1 MNPVKTLENHGQAIW
16 LDFLAR
22 GFVAKGDLKALIDT
36 DGVKG
41 VTSNPS
47 IFEKAIGSSDEYDGA
62 IGKALQ
68 KGDRPVAD
76 LFEAVAIEDIQN
88 AADVL
93 RPVYDRLNGTDG
105 FVSLEV
111 SPYLAM
117 DTKGTIAEAE
127 RLWKDVKRQN
137 LMVKVPATPEGLP
150 AIEHLIGEG
159 ISINI
164 TLLFSQEVYR
174 EVAEAY
180 IAGLEKYVAKG
191 GDPSHVASVASF
203 FVSRIDS
210 AVDKQLDDK
219 IARANDPSEKERLS
233 ALKGKVAIANAKLAY
248 QDYKRLFAG
257 PRWEKLAAKGAKP
270 QRLLWAS
277 TGTKNKD
284 YSDVLYVEELIGP
297 NTVNTVPPATL
308 DAFRDH
314 GKPRDSLEENIED
327 ARRVLEELEKSG
339 ISLDAITEELVKD
352 GVKLFADAADKLYG
366 AVAQKRAA
374 SLGGGIDRQQL
385 ALGDGI
391 RKAVEKSTEDWRAS
405 ATIRRLWQKDK
416 SVWTGDDENKW
427 LGWLNSPAAADVA
440 DYEDFARRV
449 KGQNFS
455 DAVVL
460 GMGGSSLGPEVLAE
474 TFAKKSGFPKLHVLD
489 STDPAQVRA
498 MEDAVDLAHTLFIV
512 SSKSG
517 GTTEPNVMKDYFFDR
532 VSKTIGKDKAGH
544 RFIAVTDPGSSLQKV
559 ATKQGFARIFYGDPT
574 IGGRY
579 SVLSPFG
586 LVPAAAAGIDVRSLI
601 THALAMVR
609 SCGADVP
616 PHENPGVQ
624 LGLAMGLAG
633 LEGRDKVTI
642 TSSAKVADFG
652 AWAEQLI
659 AESTGKEGK
668 GLIPIDGEPLGDP
681 SLYGNDRFFI
691 DIRTEGED
699 DASHDDRLKA
709 LEAAGHPV
717 VRIVMKSIDHI
728 GQEFFRFEMATAVAG
743 AILGINPFNQPDV
756 EAAKIKTRELTG
768 CVREDRRA
776 ACGEAGHFDRRG
788 RSLHRRAQ
796 RRRAAQGRRRRHAR
810 LVDQSASFAFGQR
823 RLCRPARL
831 YRARPRHDRLAAED
845 AACGARHPSCR
856 DLRRIRPA
864 LPALHRTGL
873 QGRPRQRRVPAD
885 HRRRCQGFAGARP
898 ESEFRHHQGGA
909 GARRF
914 RRAHRTW
921 PARAARPSQGRP
933 RIGIVR
939 TRCRDCG
946 SAQLGKSGHATRHD
960 RPRPDGRQHRPP
972 ADEQRPHRRGL
983 RQGCEGGRRP
993 RRRRRNRRRHAGR
1006 FRGKTGKAAHRL
1018 GDAAGRQDHRGDHRG
1033 TGKADAARRR
1043 HHRWRQYVLAGRRPP
1058 RRGAEGA
1065 RACIISTSAPAA
1077 ASGVSSAAIA

>member
-1 MNPVKTLENHGQAIW
+1 MTARSARRCKT
-16 LDFLAR
+16 
-22 GFVAKGDLKALIDT
+22 
-36 DGVKG
+36 
-41 VTSNPS
+41 
-47 IFEKAIGSSDEYDGA
+47 
-62 IGKALQ
+62 
-68 KGDRPVAD
+68 GDRPVAD

-93 RPVYDRLNGTDG
+93 RPVYDRLNGNDG

-191 GDPSHVASVASF
+191 GDPAPVASVASF
-203 FVSRIDS
+203 FVSRIDT

-498 MEDAVDLAHTLFIV
+498 MEDTVDLAHTLFIV

-517 GTTEPNVMKDYFFDR
+517 GTTEPNAMKDYFFDR

-544 RFIAVTDPGSSLQKV
+544 RFIAVTDPGSSLEK
-559 ATKQGFARIFYGDPT
+559 
-574 IGGRY
+574 
-579 SVLSPFG
+579 
-586 LVPAAAAGIDVRSLI
+586 
-601 THALAMVR
+601 
-609 SCGADVP
+609 SCD
-616 PHENPGVQ
+616 Q
-624 LGLAMGLAG
+624 AG
-633 LEGRDKVTI
+633 LCPHLLRR
-642 TSSAKVADFG
+642 SR
-652 AWAEQLI
+652 
-659 AESTGKEGK
+659 
-668 GLIPIDGEPLGDP
+668 
-681 SLYGNDRFFI
+681 NR
-691 DIRTEGED
+691 RTLL
-699 DASHDDRLKA
+699 R
-709 LEAAGHPV
+709 
-717 VRIVMKSIDHI
+717 
-728 GQEFFRFEMATAVAG
+728 AVAVRAG
-743 AILGINPFNQPDV
+743 AGGCRRHRRSQPDH
-756 EAAKIKTRELTG
+756 A
-768 CVREDRRA
+768 RA
-776 ACGEAGHFDRRG
+776 CDGALLR
-788 RSLHRRAQ
+788 
-796 RRRAAQGRRRRHAR
+796 RRRAAARKPRRAAR
-810 LVDQSASFAFGQR
+810 AGDG
-823 RLCRPARL
+823 AR
-831 YRARPRHDRLAAED
+831 RPR
-845 AACGARHPSCR
+845 
-856 DLRRIRPA
+856 
-864 LPALHRTGL
+864 
-873 QGRPRQRRVPAD
+873 RPRQGDDYLV
-885 HRRRCQGFAGARP
+885 GKG
-898 ESEFRHHQGGA
+898 
-909 GARRF
+909 RRF
-914 RRAHRTW
+914 RRLGRTTDRRIHRQGRQG
-921 PARAARPSQGRP
+921 PDPDRRRAARRSL
-933 RIGIVR
+933 
-939 TRCRDCG
+939 
-946 SAQLGKSGHATRHD
+946 A
-960 RPRPDGRQHRPP
+960 
-972 ADEQRPHRRGL
+972 L
-983 RQGCEGGRRP
+983 RQRSLLHRYP
-993 RRRRRNRRRHAGR
+993 HRRRRR
-1006 FRGKTGKAAHRL
+1006 RL
-1018 GDAAGRQDHRGDHRG
+1018 A
-1033 TGKADAARRR
+1033 
-1043 HHRWRQYVLAGRRPP
+1043 
-1058 RRGAEGA
+1058 
-1065 RACIISTSAPAA
+1065 
-1077 ASGVSSAAIA
+1077 